1 MGRKLRIGNDNYNI
15 PEGTPDE
22 AILQFALAKNPTQ
35 SDPLK
40 EQINNGF
47 GVPGGKLAS
56 ALFSGAIWPGQQL
69 ASTLTGGNE
78 VHASEYFMPEN
89 SGMSEN
95 LAKMLGS
102 AASLRKAPGAIGGVL
117 GGPAKKFATQAAAKA
132 LPSNLSPQELQA
144 NLDVTRGTPT
154 GLGDVI
160 GNPFVK
166 KQHENV
172 IAKMNPSASNKMV
185 EAGQAVSEKGLGF
198 LNDLLGNQ
206 SPYNIPGQVSKEVST
221 SFGKVGAEKTR
232 LYNKFSDLS
241 ESIGATLSPTNFS
254 KKSNEVSDALK
265 ENFFIKNDKEIQKI
279 LSDVNKNG
287 SMSIPEATLLK
298 GKFNQYAAE
307 MKQSPTPEGRFMAKQ
322 LSDLS
327 RALKDDIWSS
337 IKATG
342 NKDLEG
348 ALTDAEK
355 YYVNEFKPYLSKD
368 IYKHVNGQSD
378 PDTIVQAFIMT
389 PRTAD
394 RNIKLTKLVDK
405 LPPEKR
411 NLVAYEYFTR
421 AADKDG
427 KLDPAQL
434 NTLIK
439 NLGERQF
446 ETLIPDPAIRK
457 SIKDYSRLYSL
468 NKNSVK
474 AMENPMTGQQVPD
487 ILGLLAPVASAAVG
501 GGLGGM
507 GGLTSG
513 LMGAGIGM
521 FGSRALGSMA
531 TKALTSEKIR
541 EALVNQLMKNNM
553 KGIPQ

>member
-1 MGRKLRIGNDNYNI
+1 M
-15 PEGTPDE
+15 
-22 AILQFALAKNPTQ
+22 
-35 SDPLK
+35 
-40 EQINNGF
+40 
-47 GVPGGKLAS
+47 
-56 ALFSGAIWPGQQL
+56 
-69 ASTLTGGNE
+69 
-78 VHASEYFMPEN
+78 
-89 SGMSEN
+89 
-95 LAKMLGS
+95 
-102 AASLRKAPGAIGGVL
+102 
-117 GGPAKKFATQAAAKA
+117 
-132 LPSNLSPQELQA
+132 
-144 NLDVTRGTPT
+144 
-154 GLGDVI
+154 
-160 GNPFVK
+160 
-166 KQHENV
+166 
-172 IAKMNPSASNKMV
+172 
-185 EAGQAVSEKGLGF
+185 
-198 LNDLLGNQ
+198 
-206 SPYNIPGQVSKEVST
+206 
-221 SFGKVGAEKTR
+221 
-232 LYNKFSDLS
+232 S